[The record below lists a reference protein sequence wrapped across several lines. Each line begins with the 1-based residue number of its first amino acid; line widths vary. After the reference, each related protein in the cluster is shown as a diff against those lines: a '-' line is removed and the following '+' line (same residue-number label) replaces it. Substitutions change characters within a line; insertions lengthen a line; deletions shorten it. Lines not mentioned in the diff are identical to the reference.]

1 MLIKTNK
8 LNLMLIKTNANK
20 QMLIKTN
27 KTVEHAG
34 RDFPPFVGISN
45 GFRTDHP
52 MLPSPL
58 TLPP

>member
-1 MLIKTNK
+1 
-8 LNLMLIKTNANK
+8 MLIKTNANK